1 MSSEVTAPA
10 KAQAKTGDRA
20 QIRELRRKQRGK
32 LILRLVLIAITIVYA
47 LFPVMW
53 IVSVS
58 LNPANTN
65 VVREIIPQ
73 NATLRWYQQLLDGT
87 GFPFVRWLWNS
98 ILISLVTM
106 IISLAVSTFGAFAL
120 SRFRFSGRKTTLL
133 TVFLVQVFPSS
144 LLTIAIFNIIL
155 QLGEHVPAVGLNT
168 HGGAI
173 LVYLGGALGINT
185 WLMKGF
191 FDTIPREID
200 EAAIIDGASHW
211 VMFWRIIFPLV
222 RPILAVVAILIFIA
236 TYNDYIIA
244 LTLLKDTSQQTLAVG
259 LNLFISD
266 TGTDWGLFAAGA
278 LLGAIPIVVLYLL
291 VQDYIVGGLTSGAVK
306 G

>member
-1 MSSEVTAPA
+1 MSSEATAPA
-10 KAQAKTGDRA
+10 KARAETGDRA
-20 QIRELRRKQRGK
+20 QIREMRRKQRGK

-106 IISLAVSTFGAFAL
+106 LISLAVSTFGAFAL

-144 LLTIAIFNIIL
+144 LLTITIFNIIL
-155 QLGEHVPAVGLNT
+155 LLGEHVPAVGLNT

-244 LTLLKDTSQQTLAVG
+244 LTLLDRKS
-259 LNLFISD
+259 
-266 TGTDWGLFAAGA
+266 
-278 LLGAIPIVVLYLL
+278 VV
-291 VQDYIVGGLTSGAVK
+291 
-306 G
+306 